1 MKHTAAR
8 SIRVALFAAFPVFAM
23 TPSAQ
28 ALEMATN
35 FYVVASLGQSDIVN
49 STIQRDNDA
58 IVWANLN
65 RLKNTTISNISS
77 GRDKSEHGAKLQLG
91 YQFDPNFAVEGG
103 YVDLGKTNYLATYKL
118 TPLLGTAAWASSS
131 REIRL
136 SGWNISGVG
145 ILPIDERFSLFGKLG
160 LIRTQV
166 KTSDNGAAGFTSV
179 AGYTQHKWRPTY
191 GVGGKYAVSQSFA
204 VRAELDRYDGLGD
217 SSTTGKADV
226 NLWSLG
232 LEGRF

>member
-1 MKHTAAR
+1 MKHIAAR

-23 TPSAQ
+23 TPSAH

-58 IVWANLN
+58 IVWANLSN
-65 RLKNTTISNISS
+65 IKNNTISNISS
-77 GRDKSEHGAKLQLG
+77 SRDKSEHGAKLQLG

-103 YVDLGKTNYLATYKL
+103 YVDLGKTNYLATYTL
-118 TPLLGTAAWASSS
+118 TPLFGTATRTSST
-131 REIRL
+131 REVRMT
-136 SGWNISGVG
+136 GWNISGVG

-160 LIRTQV
+160 MIRTQV
-166 KTSDNGAAGFTSV
+166 KTTDSGAGFVT
-179 AGYTQHKWRPTY
+179 GGNYTHHKWRPTY
-191 GVGGKYAVSQSFA
+191 GIGGKFA
-204 VRAELDRYDGLGD
+204 FNQNIGIRAELDRYDDLGE

-232 LEGRF
+232 VEGRF